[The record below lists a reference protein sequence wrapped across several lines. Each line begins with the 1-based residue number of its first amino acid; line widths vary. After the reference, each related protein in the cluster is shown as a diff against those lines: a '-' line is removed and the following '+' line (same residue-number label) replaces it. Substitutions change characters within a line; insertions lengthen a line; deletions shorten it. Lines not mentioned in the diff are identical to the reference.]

1 MEDKEREIRLQFLD
15 EAGEYLDTLEGAL
28 LGVAQ
33 RGVDNHEMN
42 AALRAAHSIKGGAAL
57 MGYGL
62 TSELAHRLEDSLKVV
77 KINRGDGVTSDVEG
91 QLLSGID
98 AIRQIVE
105 RDRLQQ
111 PLDDSWVAG
120 FVVPIFDGL
129 YDTLGEPSAEDA
141 ASIMDADE
149 GQDVMP
155 LIFQTE
161 VEGSLE
167 NLEALLEERP
177 VNLKEEVVVM
187 AQELG
192 ALGEMLDLPP
202 FVQLCQSVESYAA
215 GSVNS
220 AQLQEVG
227 QKALQVWRRS
237 QALVITGNVDSM
249 PTDLSGVSFGLIDFE
264 VHGDSAGGSLADG
277 SLADGSSAD
286 AVDDVFTFGE
296 EDDALVDSVFAF
308 GEEDDALVDSVF
320 ANVETTGLETTGLET
335 TGLETTGLETTESA
349 IADLE
354 REDLETE
361 SSTLGT
367 SEVAASEGTA
377 SETTNLDSIWPE
389 LNVPVGSDSRSED
402 FSLGDSSLGDSSL
415 EDLAIDDINADLSTV
430 SLNESDLGSL
440 DLADLDSVNQDSV
453 NQDSVNQD
461 SAADET
467 VENSSP
473 KDSIEEDAFAGVF
486 DEDEKVRE
494 TQKRSRRSGTE
505 FRFSE
510 APKVQSD
517 APDLADNTVRVSVRK
532 LNDLND
538 YFGELTI
545 ERNRLE
551 SEVQRMRGLVKD
563 LGRKL
568 RSLDEINDDV
578 KDIYEQ
584 PSSPFLLT
592 GRTPSNAL
600 PSSVHGG
607 SIEFGLESASASAT
621 EEIAAEEAPTH
632 GFANGNADNSSV
644 EESAEFR
651 SGFDSLEFDRYNDAH
666 LPFRQIVESVVKLQ
680 EVADDI
686 ELSVDKTEQTARVI
700 HRTARHIQ
708 RNLNQLRMRPLSD
721 VTNRFPRAL
730 RELEIEHGKSVSL
743 QLEGEHT
750 LIDRNIL
757 EALNDPLMHI
767 VRNAFDHGIEKPK
780 QREAQGKSGKGTIEI
795 KAFNRSNRT
804 VITVKDDGNGI
815 ALEKIRDRAQSMGLD
830 ADLLS
835 VATEGELLS
844 LIFEPGFST
853 SDKVTALS
861 GRGVGMDVVRNNL
874 TQIRGDISVDTEAG
888 KGTTFTISVPYTL
901 SVTRVMLAEGN
912 RMPVALPTDM
922 IEEVALVDPED
933 MYETEGKPM
942 FHLKGDAVRLIKLSN
957 WLAFNCPRQI
967 DSLEAVPNMDK
978 PSVLIFRLNEQ
989 RIGLEVDRSWGEQ
1002 EVAVR
1007 RVEGPIA
1014 LPAGFSNCTIL
1025 GDGRVVPLVSLPDL
1039 ARWVLNCEGSEIN
1052 SAAALY
1058 SNPVV
1063 SGAMDAASL
1072 QTVPDKVPSRRS
1084 RFLVVDDSVNV
1095 RRLLALTLEKVGYE
1109 VIQARDG
1116 SDALDKLETGVE
1128 IDSVVCD
1135 VEMPRMDGY
1144 SFLSRLRSLDRYIDI
1159 PVTMLTSRSGDKH
1172 RQLAMNLGATAYFS
1186 KPYQERALLKSL
1198 AENLAK
1204 YLAEKQPAN

>member
-33 RGVDNHEMN
+33 RGVDTHEMN

-57 MGYGL
+57 MGYNL

-77 KINRGDGVTSDVEG
+77 KINRGEGVTSDVES

-111 PLDDSWVAG
+111 PIDDDWVG
-120 FVVPIFDGL
+120 SFVTPIFDGL

-141 ASIMDADE
+141 ASIMDTDE

-161 VEGSLE
+161 VDSSLE
-167 NLEALLEERP
+167 RLEALLEERP
-177 VNLKEEVVVM
+177 VGLQEELVIM
-187 AQELG
+187 AQELS
-192 ALGEMLDLPP
+192 ALGEMLELPT
-202 FVQLCQSVESYAA
+202 FIQLCQSVETYAA
-215 GSVNS
+215 GAANRK
-220 AQLQEVG
+220 QLQEVG
-227 QKALQVWRRS
+227 QKALKVWRRS
-237 QALVITGNVDSM
+237 QALIITGNTDSM
-249 PTDLSGVSFGLIDFE
+249 PTDLSGVSFGMIDIE
-264 VHGDSAGGSLADG
+264 VGEE
-277 SLADGSSAD
+277 SAD
-286 AVDDVFTFGE
+286 SLPVPSDDDVLAFGEEDDALVDSIFSFGE
-296 EDDALVDSVFAF
+296 EDDALVDSVFTNI
-308 GEEDDALVDSVF
+308 EPET
-320 ANVETTGLETTGLET
+320 ETTDFEKADSAVEQANTPEVTQAIPAEPSDTVIGQVVDATQSAAETTAAET
-335 TGLETTGLETTESA
+335 TT
-349 IADLE
+349 
-354 REDLETE
+354 
-361 SSTLGT
+361 
-367 SEVAASEGTA
+367 
-377 SETTNLDSIWPE
+377 
-389 LNVPVGSDSRSED
+389 
-402 FSLGDSSLGDSSL
+402 
-415 EDLAIDDINADLSTV
+415 
-430 SLNESDLGSL
+430 
-440 DLADLDSVNQDSV
+440 Q
-453 NQDSVNQD
+453 
-461 SAADET
+461 
-467 VENSSP
+467 
-473 KDSIEEDAFAGVF
+473 EDAFAGVF
-486 DEDEKVRE
+486 DEDETVKKNQ
-494 TQKRSRRSGTE
+494 QKNSHSGTE

-510 APKVQSD
+510 SPKVQED

-532 LNDLND
+532 LNELND

-551 SEVQRMRGLVKD
+551 AEVKRMRGLVKS
-563 LGRKL
+563 LGQKL

-584 PSSPFLLT
+584 PSGPFLLT
-592 GRTPSNAL
+592 GRAPSNAL

-607 SIEFGLESASASAT
+607 SIEFGVENASTETAT
-621 EEIAAEEAPTH
+621 ESLTAE
-632 GFANGNADNSSV
+632 NG
-644 EESAEFR
+644 SAENGSAENGASENGSAQNGVPQKENIDPVGSAPSEFR
-651 SGFDSLEFDRYNDAH
+651 KDFDSLEFDRYNDAH

-721 VTNRFPRAL
+721 ITNRFPRAL
-730 RELEIEHGKSVSL
+730 RELEIEHSKSVSL
-743 QLEGEHT
+743 QLEGENT

-757 EALNDPLMHI
+757 ESLNDPLMHI

-780 QREAQGKSGKGTIEI
+780 TREAQGKSGTGTIEI
-795 KAFNRSNRT
+795 KAFNRNNRT
-804 VITVKDDGNGI
+804 VITVRDDGNGI
-815 ALEKIRDRAQSMGLD
+815 PLEKIRDRAQSMGLD

-835 VATEGELLS
+835 IATEAELLS

-922 IEEVALVDPED
+922 IEEVTIVDPGD

-942 FHLKGDAVRLIKLSN
+942 FHFKGDAVRLIKLSN

-967 DSLEAVPNMDK
+967 DSLEEAPNMDK

-1025 GDGRVVPLVSLPDL
+1025 GDGRVIPLVSLPDL
-1039 ARWVLNCEGSEIN
+1039 ARWVLNCEGSDIN

-1058 SNPVV
+1058 SNPVAN
-1063 SGAMDAASL
+1063 GAMDAASL
-1072 QTVPDKVPSRRS
+1072 QTVPDKLVNQRS
-1084 RFLVVDDSVNV
+1084 RFMVIDDSVNV

-1116 SDALDKLETGVE
+1116 RDALDKLETGVE
-1128 IDSVVCD
+1128 IDSIVCD

-1144 SFLSRLRSLDRYIDI
+1144 SFLSKLRAMDNYAEI

-1186 KPYQERALLKSL
+1186 KPYQERVLLKSL
-1198 AENLAK
+1198 ADSLAK
-1204 YLAEKQPAN
+1204 YQQQKADSDADAET

>member
-28 LGVAQ
+28 LGVAR

-77 KINRGDGVTSDVEG
+77 KIKRGEGVTSDVEG

-105 RDRLQQ
+105 RDRTQQ
-111 PLDDSWVAG
+111 PLDDNWVG
-120 FVVPIFDGL
+120 SFVTPIFDSL

-141 ASIMDADE
+141 ASMMDADE

-161 VEGSLE
+161 VESALE
-167 NLEALLEERP
+167 KLESLLEERSASLQEDM
-177 VNLKEEVVVM
+177 VIM
-187 AQELG
+187 AQELS

-202 FVQLCQSVESYAA
+202 FIQLCESVESYAA
-215 GSVNS
+215 GAVNTN
-220 AQLQEVG
+220 QLQEVG
-227 QKALQVWRRS
+227 RKALQVWRRS
-237 QALVITGNVDSM
+237 QALVITGNADSM
-249 PTDLSGVSFGLIDFE
+249 PSDLSGVSFGLIDIE
-264 VHGDSAGGSLADG
+264 VDNESVGELETPLG
-277 SLADGSSAD
+277 
-286 AVDDVFTFGE
+286 DVFDFGE
-296 EDDALVDSVFAF
+296 EDDALVDSVFDF
-308 GEEDDALVDSVF
+308 GEEDDALVGSVF
-320 ANVETTGLETTGLET
+320 ANLEEIAAEETEIEPTEDAALGRTAPDAAAIAELAIESVDTGLEGLEFDLDLSSFDLT
-335 TGLETTGLETTESA
+335 DSA
-349 IADLE
+349 IADQ
-354 REDLETE
+354 
-361 SSTLGT
+361 SNPVSTALDRKDEALIGDVFTDEVT
-367 SEVAASEGTA
+367 SEEIEPDAKPA
-377 SETTNLDSIWPE
+377 
-389 LNVPVGSDSRSED
+389 
-402 FSLGDSSLGDSSL
+402 
-415 EDLAIDDINADLSTV
+415 
-430 SLNESDLGSL
+430 NESE
-440 DLADLDSVNQDSV
+440 V
-453 NQDSVNQD
+453 
-461 SAADET
+461 
-467 VENSSP
+467 
-473 KDSIEEDAFAGVF
+473 DAFAGVF
-486 DEDEKVRE
+486 DEDETVKE
-494 TQKRSRRSGTE
+494 TQKKKGRSGTE

-510 APKVQSD
+510 SPKVQSD
-517 APDLADNTVRVSVRK
+517 EPDLADNTVRVSVRK

-551 SEVQRMRGLVKD
+551 SEVKRLRGLVKN
-563 LGRKL
+563 LGQKL

-584 PSSPFLLT
+584 PNGPFLLA
-592 GRTPSNAL
+592 GRMPSNAL
-600 PSSVHGG
+600 PGSAYGG
-607 SIEFGLESASASAT
+607 SIDFGLVNTSSAT
-621 EEIAAEEAPTH
+621 GIATDVITETTEQLAAEESSIE
-632 GFANGNADNSSV
+632 NGSYKRENSTGGNGTS
-644 EESAEFR
+644 SEFR
-651 SGFDSLEFDRYNDAH
+651 KDFDSLEFDRYNDAH

-721 VTNRFPRAL
+721 ITNRFPRAL
-730 RELEIEHGKSVSL
+730 RELELEHGKSVDL
-743 QLEGEHT
+743 KLEGENT

-757 EALNDPLMHI
+757 ESLNDPLMHI
-767 VRNAFDHGIEKPK
+767 VRNAFDHGIEQP
-780 QREAQGKSGKGTIEI
+780 QRRASQGKPEKGTIEI
-795 KAFNRSNRT
+795 KAFNRSSRT

-815 ALEKIRDRAQSMGLD
+815 ALERIRDRAQSMGLD

-835 VATEGELLS
+835 VATEAELLS

-853 SDKVTALS
+853 SDTVTALS

-888 KGTTFTISVPYTL
+888 KGTTFIISVPYTL

-922 IEEVALVDPED
+922 IEEMTLFDPED

-942 FHLKGDAVRLIKLSN
+942 FRFRGDAVRLIKLSN

-967 DSLEAVPNMDK
+967 DSLEEAPNMDR

-989 RIGLEVDRSWGEQ
+989 RFGLQIDRSWGEQ

-1025 GDGRVVPLVSLPDL
+1025 GDGRVVPLMSLPDL
-1039 ARWVLNCEGSEIN
+1039 ARWVLNCEGSDIN

-1063 SGAMDAASL
+1063 NGSMDAASL
-1072 QTVPDKVPSRRS
+1072 QALPDRMMNRRS
-1084 RFLVVDDSVNV
+1084 RFLVIDDSVNV
-1095 RRLLALTLEKVGYE
+1095 RRLLALTLEKAGYE

-1116 SDALDKLETGVE
+1116 QDALDKLETGVQV
-1128 IDSVVCD
+1128 DSIVCD

-1144 SFLSRLRSLDRYIDI
+1144 SFLSKLRATPRYMQL

-1172 RQLAMNLGATAYFS
+1172 RLLAMNLGATAYFS
-1186 KPYQERALLKSL
+1186 KPYQERSLLKSL
-1198 AENLAK
+1198 AESLAA
-1204 YLAEKQPAN
+1204 YLAAQ